1 MSRAIRKQ
9 AADWFVEFRTAEPNE
24 RGRKAFL
31 AWLKE
36 SPAHMAAY
44 LEMASLWDQSG
55 ALEIRAEWSLE
66 ALLDEAKSDHQNVV
80 QLYLPGAD
88 EAGHISQ
95 RRHVWIR
102 AVGLAAS
109 LLLVIGA
116 ALGIWAYSLRNT
128 YSTAVAEQRSVV
140 LSDGST
146 VELNARSRMR
156 VRFTE
161 HERHVDLLDGQALFT
176 VAKNASRPFVV
187 ESRGTLVRAVG
198 TQFDVYSNNSGTTV
212 TVLEGTVAVTPE
224 AAPSQSPPSL
234 INAGQQLVI
243 GAEGRP
249 RKIHAANPGVATA
262 WTHRELI
269 FEDTPLQEVATEFNR
284 YNRRQLLIRDP
295 SLQAFAIDGVFS
307 STDPAALVNF
317 LRARPGII
325 VRETDTDIIVDVR

>member
-1 MSRAIRKQ
+1 MTSAARKQ
-9 AADWFVEFRTAEPNE
+9 AADWFVEFRTGEPDE
-24 RGRKAFL
+24 RVRKAFL
-31 AWLKE
+31 GWLKE

-44 LEMASLWDQSG
+44 LEMASVWDQSG
-55 ALEIRAEWSLE
+55 ALEIEGKWSLV
-66 ALLDEAKSDHQNVV
+66 ALLDEAKFDHQNVV
-80 QLYLPGAD
+80 QLDLPGGGD
-88 EAGHISQ
+88 AGSHSQ
-95 RRHVWIR
+95 GRHVWIR

-109 LLLVIGA
+109 LLLVIGVA
-116 ALGIWAYSLRNT
+116 VGAWVYSLRDT

-156 VRFTE
+156 IRYTE
-161 HERHVDLLDGQALFT
+161 HERRVDLLDGQALFT

-198 TQFDVYSNNSGTTV
+198 TQFDVYNKNSGTTV
-212 TVLEGTVAVTPE
+212 TVLEGTVVVTPE
-224 AAPSQSPPSL
+224 SAPSQSVPSL
-234 INAGQQLVI
+234 INAGQQIVI

-249 RKIHAANPGVATA
+249 KKVQKANPGVATA

-269 FEDTPLQEVATEFNR
+269 FEDTPLQDVATEFNR

-317 LRARPGII
+317 LKARPGIT
-325 VRETDTDIIVDVR
+325 VRETDSDIIVDVR

>member
-1 MSRAIRKQ
+1 MSRAIRRQ
-9 AADWFVEFRTAEPNE
+9 AADWFVEFRTSEPNE

-44 LEMASLWDQSG
+44 LEMASLWDQSA
-55 ALEIRAEWSLE
+55 ALEIRAAWSLE
-66 ALLDEAKSDHQNVV
+66 ALLDEAKSDPQNVV
-80 QLYLPGAD
+80 QLDFPGAG
-88 EAGHISQ
+88 EAGHRSQ

-116 ALGIWAYSLRNT
+116 AFSIWAYSLRNT

-212 TVLEGTVAVTPE
+212 TVLEGSVAVTPE
-224 AAPSQSPPSL
+224 TAPSPASPSL
-234 INAGQQLVI
+234 INAGQQMLI

-249 RKIHAANPGVATA
+249 RQIHPVNPDVATA

-269 FEDTPLQEVATEFNR
+269 FEDTPLQDVATEFNR
-284 YNRRQLLIRDP
+284 YNRRQLVIRDP

>member
-1 MSRAIRKQ
+1 MSRAIRRQ
-9 AADWFVEFRTAEPNE
+9 AADWFVEFRTGEPNE

-31 AWLKE
+31 GWLKE
-36 SPAHMAAY
+36 SPAHMSAY
-44 LEMASLWDQSG
+44 LEIASLWDQSG
-55 ALEIRAEWSLE
+55 ALEVREKWSLE
-66 ALLDEAKSDHQNVV
+66 ALLDEAKSDYQNVIS
-80 QLYLPGAD
+80 LDLPGGG
-88 EAGHISQ
+88 EARALPQ

-102 AVGLAAS
+102 AAGLAAS

-116 ALGIWAYSLRNT
+116 AFGTWIYSLRDT
-128 YSTAVAEQRSVV
+128 YSTSVAEQRSVV

-156 VRFTE
+156 IRFTE

-176 VAKNASRPFVV
+176 VAKNADRPFVV

-198 TQFDVYSNNSGTTV
+198 TQFDVYSKTSGTTV

-234 INAGQQLVI
+234 INAGQQMVI

-249 RKIHAANPGVATA
+249 KKIHAANPGVATA

-269 FEDTPLQEVATEFNR
+269 FDDTPLQDVATEFNR

-317 LRARPGII
+317 LKARPGIT